1 MENQDTRGQKSNTF
15 KFLLILL
22 ILALI
27 GVTVAYSPFF
37 RVSKINIRGNS
48 YVSSEEVCRVAEIS
62 TGVNMFSIQTDV
74 IARRMMKDVRFE
86 QVNIRRTFP
95 GQIDIELVERRPI
108 ICVPGQYGYV
118 ALDRNG
124 MVIDAHKNLT
134 QMQIPLLTG
143 EVLPDNI
150 YIGDTV
156 TSDNIK
162 GVLTFVSALDADSVA
177 RLSDI
182 NVSNPEKVVIYT
194 TDAVQLRLGELK
206 DLEKK
211 AEITRS
217 FMEELKVAK
226 HPIEYIDI
234 NYSSPFIKFKQ

>member
-1 MENQDTRGQKSNTF
+1 MENQDKRSHTGNIF

-22 ILALI
+22 ILSLI
-27 GVTVAYSPFF
+27 GVTVVYAPFF
-37 RVSKINIRGNS
+37 RVSKINIKGNS
-48 YVSSEEVCRVAEIS
+48 YVSAEEVCRVADIAAG
-62 TGVNMFSIQTDV
+62 TNMFNVQTDV
-74 IARRMMKDVRFE
+74 IAKRMQKDVRFE
-86 QVNIRRTFP
+86 QVNIRRVFP
-95 GQIDIELVERRPI
+95 GEIDIELVERRPM
-108 ICVPGQYGYV
+108 ICVAGRYGYM

-124 MVIDAHKNLT
+124 MIIDAHKNLT

-143 EVLPDNI
+143 EEVPDNI
-150 YIGDTV
+150 YIGDTLK
-156 TSDNIK
+156 TDTID

-177 RLSDI
+177 RFSEI

-194 TDAVQLRLGELK
+194 TDAVQLRLGDLN

>member
-1 MENQDTRGQKSNTF
+1 MENQDKRSHTGNIF

-22 ILALI
+22 ILSLI
-27 GVTVAYSPFF
+27 GVTVVYAPFF
-37 RVSKINIRGNS
+37 RVSKINIKGNS
-48 YVSSEEVCRVAEIS
+48 YVSAEEVCRVADIAAG
-62 TGVNMFSIQTDV
+62 TNMFNIQTDV
-74 IARRMMKDVRFE
+74 IAKRMQKDVRFE
-86 QVNIRRTFP
+86 QVNIRRVFP
-95 GQIDIELVERRPI
+95 GEIDIELVERRPM
-108 ICVPGQYGYV
+108 ICVAGHYGYM

-124 MVIDAHKNLT
+124 MIIDAHKNLT

-143 EVLPDNI
+143 EEIPDNI
-150 YIGDTV
+150 YIGDTLK
-156 TSDNIK
+156 TDTID

-177 RLSDI
+177 RFSEI

-194 TDAVQLRLGELK
+194 TDAVQLRLGDLN